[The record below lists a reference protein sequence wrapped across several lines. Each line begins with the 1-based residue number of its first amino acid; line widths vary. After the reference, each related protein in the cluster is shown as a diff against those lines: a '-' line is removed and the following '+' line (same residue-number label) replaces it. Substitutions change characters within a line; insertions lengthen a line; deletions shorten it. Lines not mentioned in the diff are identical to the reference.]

1 MRSRKEFGVHPRT
14 GTSLLI
20 AMVFMTMNMC
30 SFAQESNTDAAQL
43 MREVIRNELQSQNQD
58 QSHWRYRQVRE
69 VDGKKELRDV
79 YQTKCGDI
87 YRVLAINDGLL
98 NPKQAAAERRRLQR
112 LLSDPDRMRER
123 QEEQQADAEKA
134 RKVLNMLPSA
144 FLYKYEGMEGHL
156 IRLEFAPNQEFHPTD
171 RAGEVFHHLTGSVLI
186 DGQSKHLAEIS
197 GRLIADV
204 KFGGGLLGHL
214 EKGGTFV
221 VVRKDVGFGHWQLAV
236 IDIQMNG
243 KAMLF
248 KTLSIQQKES
258 YSNYSLLPDDM
269 TLEQVA
275 GALVEETGEA
285 DEAALK

>member
-1 MRSRKEFGVHPRT
+1 
-14 GTSLLI
+14 
-20 AMVFMTMNMC
+20 MVFLSVNMC
-30 SFAQESNTDAAQL
+30 LLAQEPITDAAQL
-43 MREVIRNELQSQNQD
+43 MREVIRNELQSQNEN

-69 VDGKKELRDV
+69 ADGKKELREV
-79 YQTKCGDI
+79 YQTKYGDA

-98 NPKQAAAERRRLQR
+98 NPKQVAAERRRLRR

-134 RKVLNMLPSA
+134 RKVLNMLPNA

-156 IRLEFAPNQEFHPTD
+156 IRLAFTPNQEFHSTN
-171 RAGEVFHHLTGSVLI
+171 RTGEVFHHLTGSVLI

-197 GRLIADV
+197 GRLTGDV

-221 VVRKDVGFGHWQLAV
+221 VVRKDMGFGHWQLAAV
-236 IDIQMNG
+236 DIEMNG

-248 KTLSIQQKES
+248 KTISVQQKES
-258 YSNYSLLPDDM
+258 YSDYSRLPDDM
-269 TLEQVA
+269 TLERVA
-275 GALVEETGEA
+275 DVLVE
-285 DEAALK
+285 